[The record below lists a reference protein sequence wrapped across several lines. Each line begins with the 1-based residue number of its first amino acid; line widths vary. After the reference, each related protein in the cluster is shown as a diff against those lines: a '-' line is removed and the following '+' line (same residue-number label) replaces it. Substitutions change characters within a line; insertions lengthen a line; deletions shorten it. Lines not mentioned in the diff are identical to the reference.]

1 MTGAAEAT
9 RSADAEMKGYQVAPS
24 GAVGC
29 SPEQMDTNDTKQMDV
44 TSEFREPT
52 QTQVYRRRW
61 FMLAVFV
68 LVSSINAFHWIQF
81 SIITNVVMTYYGVD
95 GQSVNWTSLVFMVA
109 YIPLIFPGAWIM
121 DKYVRT
127 TLPVGLFSLLISP
140 VSDSHAIAD
149 VGNSLSLPSVL
160 CFSFF

>member
-1 MTGAAEAT
+1 MAAGGEEVPS
-9 RSADAEMKGYQVAPS
+9 SADAEMKSYQVAPA
-24 GAVGC
+24 GGVRC
-29 SPEQMDTNDTKQMDV
+29 SQDQMDTNDTKQMDV
-44 TSEFREPT
+44 MLEAREPV
-52 QTQVYRRRW
+52 QTKVYRRRW

-121 DKYVRT
+121 DKWVRT
-127 TLPVGLFSLLISP
+127 SNTIS
-140 VSDSHAIAD
+140 
-149 VGNSLSLPSVL
+149 
-160 CFSFF
+160 